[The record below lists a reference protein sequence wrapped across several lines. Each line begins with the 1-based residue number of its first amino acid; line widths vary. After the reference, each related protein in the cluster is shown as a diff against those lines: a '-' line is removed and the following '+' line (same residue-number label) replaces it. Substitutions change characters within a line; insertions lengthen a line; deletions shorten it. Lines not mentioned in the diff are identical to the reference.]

1 MTSFDLVAGTTTA
14 GLDQLASNLY
24 AVPAARTGLFK
35 GSLSQHV
42 SPFGDVVLTYDVL
55 AAPTFVLAPPTD
67 AQWQAAQK
75 LNPKQ
80 PRPTSDVAQVVFAS
94 VSGSVTIG
102 TSPPIAATGG
112 FTVIA
117 TLAVADGT
125 AALTPVAVS
134 LDESSFSTWDK
145 IIVNAILIPQ
155 ALKMAGKLLS
165 FAIPPIPTF
174 LGLSFQPVAAAIESG
189 CVLAGLSLTASAP
202 TDLAG
207 LTPPTGMDVFAMA
220 TLTPVNQAL
229 ANEVNGQTYT
239 EKGQSGPSGWYAA
252 GQIKAASVKLVVS
265 AVDSTLHV
273 AVDGSFSGYGELGGV
288 GVGITKAALCPVGAA
303 ADAIANPG
311 DWDKVVASFDLQYSP
326 SPLDVPV
333 TLTAAAPDAKGEQA
347 VEVSIGQL
355 GSVSLI
361 YKPTWSGSVTGTVLS
376 AAAAAFTDLVMSL
389 FGKLIVNDLL
399 KKHGQDITVYTLAPL
414 AQTIDGVTATLTVGA
429 QDLTVLPSQPGQPG
443 PLVAQPFQLTFS

>member
-1 MTSFDLVAGTTTA
+1 MTSFDIVAGTTTP
-14 GLDQLASNLY
+14 GLDQLASSLY

-35 GSLSQHV
+35 GSLKQSV
-42 SPFGDVVLTYDVL
+42 APFGDVVLTYDVL
-55 AAPTFVLAPPTD
+55 AAPTFVLEPPTV

-75 LNPKQ
+75 LDPTQ
-80 PRPTSDVAQVVFAS
+80 PRPTTNALQVVFSS

-102 TSPPIAATGG
+102 TSAPIAATGA
-112 FTVIA
+112 FTVFA
-117 TLAVADGT
+117 TLAVSDGT
-125 AALTPVAVS
+125 AALTPVAVY

-145 IIVNAILIPQ
+145 IIVNAILVPQ
-155 ALKMAGKLLS
+155 ALKLAAKLLT
-165 FAIPPIPTF
+165 FALPPIPTF
-174 LGLSFQPVAAAIESG
+174 LGLSFQPVVAAVQSD
-189 CVLAGLSLTASAP
+189 CVIAGVSLAGGAP
-202 TDLAG
+202 TVLDG
-207 LTPPTGMDVFAMA
+207 VVPPTGMDVFAMVS
-220 TLTPVNQAL
+220 LTAVNQAL

-252 GQIKAASVKLVVS
+252 GQIKAAAVHLVIS
-265 AVDSTLHV
+265 AVDTTLHV

-288 GVGITKAALCPVGAA
+288 GVGITKAALCPIGAA

-311 DWDKVVASFDLQYSP
+311 DWDKVVASFDIQYSP

-333 TLTAAAPDAKGEQA
+333 TLAAAAPDSSGHQA
-347 VEVSIGQL
+347 IEVSIGQL

-399 KKHGQDITVYTLAPL
+399 KKHGQNITVYTLPPL
-414 AQTIDGVTATLTVGA
+414 AQTVDGVTATLTVGA
-429 QDLTVLPSQPGQPG
+429 QALTVLPGAI
-443 PLVAQPFQLTFS
+443 VAQPFQLTFS